1 MSSLPSVV
9 VNMTPRKRKADPVSP
24 APPSDESPF
33 KRARSESPAD
43 TIKKQNGNS
52 HSPGGSPDDS
62 IKHSLIVAKPSQKP
76 RAARGK
82 EIEAAPPTDLPR
94 TWDQA
99 SAEDKILVKIKEENR
114 KQAWSRI
121 EERWERSTGEKP
133 AKGMLPGRYKYLKG
147 IMARSKAVIGGETES
162 KVAKESLEHP
172 DDTAKLPKTEVRPPS
187 PVTSGSSNI
196 SSRAISPNLET
207 AAKSSETTSAIPAS
221 EGSPEQELPQSWE
234 QANPGDQ
241 LIVMMK
247 TRRVAWAKIE
257 GAWQN
262 LTGQRPAKGALQD
275 RYTLIKEFVIWPR
288 TNGANTSTYPVKVGS
303 FSEASDKPVPQR
315 TKSVRKRPW
324 RRKAEAETEE
334 SLDESS
340 DESSD
345 DASDESSYQ
354 GSDYPPKHSK
364 NMIRQRPRG
373 VSNEHAR
380 PITSDGRS
388 ERPVAKRAKVTIAEP
403 SNEIA
408 EAGSLDES
416 EQISKSSLAVSKSAN
431 QPSTRSAQNTVET
444 ADEMLVEMKEKG
456 YNWVE
461 ISQAWTERTGLT
473 HAPET
478 LRRRYPRIKDGTA
491 SRLRS
496 ITLAS
501 EESNAKATFLDEDVH
516 ESSRRRSKPIVRSS
530 PIAETPLKRNM
541 DRGKRRSSIKYT
553 DSTTDEDQILAAPV
567 EPAATAPTPV
577 KRRAGRAA
585 KIDRSDPEWLVT
597 NEKSPLADEDLH
609 AEFSDPKTYEN
620 FTKSDWED
628 LRETLP
634 PSVPVNPDGYS
645 IPMTFFKYDPDFRR
659 GIREF
664 QEDLGAGRLDPK
676 WQADAAQAME
686 DRARGEF
693 DAYKEDQFE
702 AFWGQKQKMSHD
714 ILAGESTKIKLD
726 LLIQNEV
733 FKVGDYFSYL
743 RVVGRGKTGVL
754 IEKDCKVSQLRSS
767 SSTIA
772 DCLKIVA
779 LDDGALTLAI
789 PPGQRKYS
797 RHMFESGTSAN
808 TKVKATA
815 VMADGHD
822 EPLTSMDGKP
832 DTALLVA
839 DTEVNGGEVS
849 ETSGNHDGAL
859 TFEDIPNH
867 GSQRGSSKAQDVEVA
882 LKDNIDEVNPAEVL
896 NPKGTELER
905 SGKLPKTEI
914 REPTASEGM
923 QSNGA
928 FVQTD
933 GRQSSTPALQKEQE
947 DIILRISSLRE
958 LEHRIVDIDGRFKSQ
973 DLPTQNPWKNF
984 RGIRNHQDLGSLFE
998 MRDEF
1003 YVYKHPQIVKEPK
1016 RKR

>member
-1 MSSLPSVV
+1 MYSLPSVV
-9 VNMTPRKRKADPVSP
+9 VNMTPQKRKADTVSP
-24 APPSDESPF
+24 VPPLDESPL

-43 TIKKQNGNS
+43 IIKKQYGNS
-52 HSPGGSPDDS
+52 NSPSGSPDDG
-62 IKHSLIVAKPSQKP
+62 IKHSFIVAKPSQKP
-76 RAARGK
+76 RAALSK
-82 EIEAAPPTDLPR
+82 EIEAVPPTDLPR

-99 SAEDKILVKIKEENR
+99 SAADKILMRIKEGN
-114 KQAWSRI
+114 KKVSWSRI
-121 EERWERSTGEKP
+121 EELWERATGEKP
-133 AKGMLPGRYKYLKG
+133 AKGILPSRYKYLKD
-147 IMARSKAVIGGETES
+147 IKARSKAVTRGGTES
-162 KVAKESLEHP
+162 KVAKEPLETP
-172 DDTAKLPKTEVRPPS
+172 DDTAKLPRTEIRPPS
-187 PVTSGSSNI
+187 PATSGNPNI
-196 SSRAISPNLET
+196 SSHAISPNSKT
-207 AAKSSETTSAIPAS
+207 AARPSENMSAIPAS

-241 LIVMMK
+241 LIVKMK
-247 TRRVAWAKIE
+247 TRRQAWAKIE
-257 GAWQN
+257 DAWQN
-262 LTGQRPAKGALQD
+262 LTGKRPAKGAVQD

-303 FSEASDKPVPQR
+303 FSGASDEAVPQR
-315 TKSVRKRPW
+315 TKFIGKRPR
-324 RRKAEAETEE
+324 RRKAEAEIEESLDE

-345 DASDESSYQ
+345 GSSYQ
-354 GSDYPPKHSK
+354 GSDYPLKHSK
-364 NMIRQRPRG
+364 NMARRRPPG
-373 VSNEHAR
+373 VSNEHPR

-403 SNEIA
+403 SNGIA

-416 EQISKSSLAVSKSAN
+416 EEISKSSPAVSKSAN
-431 QPSTRSAQNTVET
+431 LPSTRPAQNTMET

-473 HAPET
+473 HAPDT

-491 SRLRS
+491 SRLCSTISASKKRS
-496 ITLAS
+496 
-501 EESNAKATFLDEDVH
+501 AKATSLDEDVY
-516 ESSRRRSKPIVRSS
+516 ESSRRRSKPIVKTS
-530 PIAETPLKRNM
+530 PVVETPLKRNM

-553 DSTTDEDQILAAPV
+553 DSTTDEDQIMAAPV
-567 EPAATAPTPV
+567 EPAATAPIPV
-577 KRRAGRAA
+577 KRRAGRGA

-620 FTKSDWED
+620 FTRSDWED

-634 PSVPVNPDGYS
+634 PNVPVDPDGYS
-645 IPMTFFKYDPDFRR
+645 IPMSFFKYDPDFRR

-664 QEDLGAGRLDPK
+664 QEDLGSGRLDPK

-686 DRARGEF
+686 ERARGEF
-693 DAYKEDQFE
+693 DAYKENQFE

-743 RVVGRGKTGVL
+743 RVIGRGKTGVL

-772 DCLKIVA
+772 DCSKIVA

-797 RHMFESGTSAN
+797 RHMFELGTSAN
-808 TKVKATA
+808 TKVKAKA
-815 VMADGHD
+815 AMADGHD
-822 EPLTSMDGKP
+822 EPLTSMDRKP

-839 DTEVNGGEVS
+839 DTEANGGEVS
-849 ETSGNHDGAL
+849 EASGNRDGAL
-859 TFEDIPNH
+859 TFEDVPNH
-867 GSQRGSSKAQDVEVA
+867 GSQRGGSKAQDAEVA

-896 NPKGTELER
+896 NTKCTESER
-905 SGKLPKTEI
+905 SGKLPKTENH
-914 REPTASEGM
+914 EPTASEGM

-947 DIILRISSLRE
+947 DILYKISSLRE